1 MCFKV
6 LVLCEI
12 DVSLLPELC
21 FLNISLSPERL
32 TVKFVTLDAG
42 ALSIAAMPKGCAADL
57 FTSKNQKLFS
67 KKKIPIKKSIAV
79 LEIENYT
86 D

>member
-1 MCFKV
+1 M
-6 LVLCEI
+6 
-12 DVSLLPELC
+12 
-21 FLNISLSPERL
+21 
-32 TVKFVTLDAG
+32 KFITLDAG